1 MAFVDFPK
9 GSLLPK
15 WSITFVWPCVRA
27 EVGLKAAVCVGGGAS
42 DRMEV
47 EYCSPGLAL
56 SKGNFSS
63 LFLVKHV
70 IPLFGAVVLNFVRPR
85 LLPLAAEV
93 CKAPITALK

>member
-42 DRMEV
+42 DRSWLGWYVCKKIVTINVYFEI
-47 EYCSPGLAL
+47 GLAKN
-56 SKGNFSS
+56 S
-63 LFLVKHV
+63 
-70 IPLFGAVVLNFVRPR
+70 VVNS
-85 LLPLAAEV
+85 
-93 CKAPITALK
+93 

>member
-1 MAFVDFPK
+1 M
-9 GSLLPK
+9 
-15 WSITFVWPCVRA
+15 
-27 EVGLKAAVCVGGGAS
+27 GLKAAVCVGGGAS